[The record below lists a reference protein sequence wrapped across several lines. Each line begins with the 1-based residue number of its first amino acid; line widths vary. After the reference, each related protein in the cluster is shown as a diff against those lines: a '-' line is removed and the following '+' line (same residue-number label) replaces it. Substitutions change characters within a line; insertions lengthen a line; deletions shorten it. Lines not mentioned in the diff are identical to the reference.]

1 MEKQGVKSKNEVS
14 VGDVYVVRLPDKRFG
29 AVRVADYNQVE
40 GSYLL
45 ITTPYIGEEIPS
57 INDSSLK
64 QILRQ
69 NRFFYNNKRALLWVD
84 GTPPKEA
91 IYLGNIPLTEKEMN
105 IRCNSFGDTWDNSVG
120 NEAYLEWRW
129 EYDHEN
135 FVREVQEE
143 QRMEEIQ
150 NHSQEIK

>member
-29 AVRVADYNQVE
+29 AVRVADYNRVE

-57 INDSSLK
+57 IHDSRLN
-64 QILRQ
+64 QILSQ
-69 NRFFYNNKRALLWVD
+69 NRFLYNNQRALLWVD
-84 GTPPKEA
+84 GTHTKEA
-91 IYLGNIPLTEKEMN
+91 IYLGNIPLTEKEMS

-120 NEAYLEWRW
+120 YEAYLEWRW

>member
-14 VGDVYVVRLPDKRFG
+14 IGDVYVIRLPDKRFG
-29 AVRVADYNQVE
+29 AIRVADYNQVE
-40 GSYLL
+40 GSYIL

-84 GTPPKEA
+84 GTPPKEV
-91 IYLGNIPLTEKEMN
+91 INLGNIPLTEKEMN

-135 FVREVQEE
+135 FVREVQED
-143 QRMEEIQ
+143 
-150 NHSQEIK
+150 N

>member
-29 AVRVADYNQVE
+29 AVRVADYNRFE

-57 INDSSLK
+57 IHDSSLK

-69 NRFFYNNKRALLWVD
+69 NRFFYKIVCQIKCTSSSSNASYAVFQPRHFLGRLL
-84 GTPPKEA
+84 
-91 IYLGNIPLTEKEMN
+91 I
-105 IRCNSFGDTWDNSVG
+105 S
-120 NEAYLEWRW
+120 
-129 EYDHEN
+129 
-135 FVREVQEE
+135 
-143 QRMEEIQ
+143 
-150 NHSQEIK
+150 